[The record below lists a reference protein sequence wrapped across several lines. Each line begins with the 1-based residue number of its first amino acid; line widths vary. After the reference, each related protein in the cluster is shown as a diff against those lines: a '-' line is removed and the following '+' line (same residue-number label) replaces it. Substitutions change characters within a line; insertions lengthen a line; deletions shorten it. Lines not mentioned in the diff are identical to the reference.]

1 MTYSEIDPDVQRVRY
16 EVRRFRQHFITYV
29 AVIGVLFI
37 VNALTGGFWF
47 GHWWFFWIA
56 LIWGVILALEAA
68 HLFGDDIGREWEDRM
83 VDQVVARRRRQAAGS
98 SYRPYTPPE
107 PPAAPEGTS
116 PYSGRPPATEA
127 SPPPSTHREPETPP
141 EARAS
146 SDSAPSSQDAAEP
159 IMDPPP
165 PNPPVV

>member
-56 LIWGVILALEAA
+56 LIWGVILALEA
-68 HLFGDDIGREWEDRM
+68 GPSVWGRH
-83 VDQVVARRRRQAAGS
+83 
-98 SYRPYTPPE
+98 RPGVGRPDGRSGGC
-107 PPAAPEGTS
+107 PPAS
-116 PYSGRPPATEA
+116 PGCR
-127 SPPPSTHREPETPP
+127 
-141 EARAS
+141 
-146 SDSAPSSQDAAEP
+146 
-159 IMDPPP
+159 
-165 PNPPVV
+165 

>member
-83 VDQVVARRRRQAAGS
+83 VDQVVARRRRQAAGTG
-98 SYRPYTPPE
+98 YRPYTPPE
-107 PPAAPEGTS
+107 PPPAPAGPG
-116 PYSGRPPATEA
+116 PYSGRPTATA
-127 SPPPSTHREPETPP
+127 APPPGPTSPETAAPP
-141 EARAS
+141 EATAS
-146 SDSAPSSQDAAEP
+146 SEVAPTPAATAAP
-159 IMDPPP
+159 ITVPPP
-165 PNPPVV
+165 PNPPIV